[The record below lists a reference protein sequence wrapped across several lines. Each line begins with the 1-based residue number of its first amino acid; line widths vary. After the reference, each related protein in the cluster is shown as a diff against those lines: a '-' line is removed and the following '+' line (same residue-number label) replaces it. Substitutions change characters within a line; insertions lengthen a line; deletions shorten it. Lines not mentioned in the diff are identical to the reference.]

1 MKDIIKLDSRD
12 YTKNSLVKVEERSYK
27 LETSSCYVR
36 GGFLSDGRTF
46 IDPSGG
52 PMLVEGEYLPEADA
66 YIESINNGIITFKES

>member
-1 MKDIIKLDSRD
+1 MKDINKLDSRD
-12 YTKNSLVKVEERSYK
+12 GTENSLVKIAERSYK
-27 LETSSCYVR
+27 LETPYSVR
-36 GGFLSDGRTF
+36 GGFLSDNRTF